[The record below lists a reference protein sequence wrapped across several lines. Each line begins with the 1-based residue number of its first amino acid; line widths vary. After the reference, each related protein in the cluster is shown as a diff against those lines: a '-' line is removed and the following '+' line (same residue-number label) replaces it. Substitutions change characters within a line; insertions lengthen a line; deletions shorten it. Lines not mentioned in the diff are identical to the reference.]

1 VGKEKLLDLK
11 LDNLWKHGGNRK
23 ALVAILGVFS
33 VGEYYMN
40 KELVH
45 VKNETLY
52 M

>member
-1 VGKEKLLDLK
+1 MGKGKLFDLK

-23 ALVAILGVFS
+23 ALVAILGVFC
-33 VGEYYMN
+33 VGEYHIN

-45 VKNETLY
+45 VKNERLY